1 MFEFMDGVVDA
12 LEELGQ
18 AADGGG
24 ILPDMRSQTGV
35 DNNSASM
42 APPYA
47 IWRKGHKQ

>member
-12 LEELGQ
+12 LEELGT
-18 AADGGG
+18 GSSRRGG

-42 APPYA
+42 GAA
-47 IWRKGHKQ
+47 VCDMEKGA